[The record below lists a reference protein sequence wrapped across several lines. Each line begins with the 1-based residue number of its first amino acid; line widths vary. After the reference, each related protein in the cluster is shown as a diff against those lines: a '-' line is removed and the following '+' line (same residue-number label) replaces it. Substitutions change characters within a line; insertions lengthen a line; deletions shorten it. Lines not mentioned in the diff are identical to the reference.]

1 MHSTQMFIITNR
13 LYIVVKSYSGVLYSC
28 GESELQLQITVC
40 MILVSIMLSKRS
52 QTLKSIC
59 LLLLYTK
66 DRRGAL
72 EVGMLG
78 TLGRAGRA
86 PRGASWK
93 QECPLLHPVL
103 VTWVCS
109 ICKSYL
115 SYTRICAHFLIG
127 KFYFNKQLFKWLS

>member
-59 LLLLYTK
+59 LLFLYTK

-93 QECPLLHPVL
+93 QSVLPFIRCWLHGCVQF
-103 VTWVCS
+103 VTV
-109 ICKSYL
+109 
-115 SYTRICAHFLIG
+115 IG
-127 KFYFNKQLFKWLS
+127 AIHVYVHIF